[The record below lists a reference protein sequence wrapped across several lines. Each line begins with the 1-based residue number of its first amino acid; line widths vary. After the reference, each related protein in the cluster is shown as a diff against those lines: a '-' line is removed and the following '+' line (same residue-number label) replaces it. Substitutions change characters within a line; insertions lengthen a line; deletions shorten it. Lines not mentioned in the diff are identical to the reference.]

1 MKLNFGIFTMFFMFS
16 FLLSML
22 FLPIIYAIHIQTNN
36 DTYIILIAIAI
47 ILGAGILT
55 NLKFEGIIKKHK
67 GNNQE
72 KIKMKK
78 KDLERKIEDLELEIQ
93 RRTLREDLLY
103 TERTIDCYID
113 NMRIREWLI
122 KTKFIGNLKDKKLI
136 ELLKTN
142 PLGSEED
149 FKEHYHSPAFD
160 INRKKSIFARIG
172 EATQKL
178 QQALTEM
185 DTSTYENICEEIRCQ
200 SFKNIEKFYDRIV
213 ELEKLE
219 MFLDKYRPLKRET
232 KAKSAAKKTA
242 VAIKQNSKKGEANNE
257 N

>member
-1 MKLNFGIFTMFFMFS
+1 MKLKFGIFTMFFMFS

-22 FLPIIYAIHIQTNN
+22 FLPIVYAIHIRTNN
-36 DTYIILIAIAI
+36 DTYIILVTMAIFY
-47 ILGAGILT
+47 GAGILT
-55 NLKFEGIIKKHK
+55 NLKFKEIIKKHK
-67 GNNQE
+67 VYNQE
-72 KIKMKK
+72 KIKMRK

-149 FKEHYHSPAFD
+149 FKEGYHSPAFD
-160 INRKKSIFARIG
+160 INRKKSIFAKIG

-178 QQALTEM
+178 QEALTEM
-185 DTSTYENICEEIRCQ
+185 DTSIYENICEEIRCQ
-200 SFKNIEKFYDRIV
+200 DFRNIEKFYDRIV

-219 MFLDKYRPLKRET
+219 MFLDKYRPLKKEINS
-232 KAKSAAKKTA
+232 KSVARKTA
-242 VAIKQNSKKGEANNE
+242 VAIKQKSKKGEAKNE